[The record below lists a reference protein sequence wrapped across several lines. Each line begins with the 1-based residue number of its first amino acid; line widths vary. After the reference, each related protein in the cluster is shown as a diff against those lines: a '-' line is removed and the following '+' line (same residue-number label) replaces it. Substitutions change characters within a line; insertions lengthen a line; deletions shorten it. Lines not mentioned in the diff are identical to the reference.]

1 LRHAYEQAAY
11 IGFSHCGRLGPAAI
25 AVLGYT
31 LFNGI
36 AEAMP
41 GYESLCSVAAIPSVF
56 LNPLSIVRDCG
67 FQLGNRVI
75 CRSRAKNALDGWWTT
90 VNNPCLFNEIEI
102 QTSALFFGSCCAFQ
116 KGKET

>member
-1 LRHAYEQAAY
+1 L
-11 IGFSHCGRLGPAAI
+11 P
-25 AVLGYT
+25 T

-41 GYESLCSVAAIPSVF
+41 GYESLGSVAAIPSVF

-75 CRSRAKNALDGWWTT
+75 CRSRAENALDGWSTT

-102 QTSALFFGSCCAFQ
+102 QASALLFGNCCAFQ